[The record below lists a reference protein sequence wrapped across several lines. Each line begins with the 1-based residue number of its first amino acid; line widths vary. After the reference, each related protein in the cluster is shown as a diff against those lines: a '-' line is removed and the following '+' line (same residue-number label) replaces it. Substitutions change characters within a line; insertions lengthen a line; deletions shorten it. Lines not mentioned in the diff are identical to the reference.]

1 MITFEIYGIILNIQD
16 FIKNIKTLFDSLF
29 LIIWNTIIKKKT
41 NHHFIME

>member
-29 LIIWNTIIKKKT
+29 LIIWNTIITKKK